1 MRKIFTGEYIK
12 ALDQYTI
19 EHDQVSSVE
28 LIDRAA
34 LAFVDKFTRLFPSVN
49 SNIIV
54 FAGGGNNGADALA
67 IAYGLQ
73 KRGFDVASYLIN
85 TALSLTPECREK
97 KELLESLPESKITEV
112 TEAFEFPPI
121 NSRTIIIDG
130 LFGCGINRKLEGGY
144 LQLVRFIN
152 ESGAPIVAIDIPS
165 GMNPNKGGMESGEEA
180 IKATYTFTFEFPK
193 KAFFFAESL
202 PFTGKI
208 EVLDID
214 LSEEGK
220 KLLPSDFMQTTDLDI
235 DSLLRP
241 REKFA
246 HKGTFGH
253 GLLIAGS
260 QGKMGAAVL
269 ASRGAL
275 RSGIGKLT
283 ALVPSCGEVIMQT
296 AIPEAMILTESSHD
310 HLSQSI
316 PLQSFDAIA
325 VGPGLG
331 QSERSFRLLESML
344 SRSNKPLILDADAL
358 NILAE
363 SRDLLSLLPEESILT
378 PHPKELER
386 LTGYCETSEQRLQ
399 EALIFASRY
408 SVYVVLKG
416 ANTAICTPSGKVIFN
431 PTGNPALAT
440 PGSGDVLTGIICS
453 FLAQGYTPYTSAI
466 LATYLHGLA
475 GDYYAARYDTYSML
489 ASDIADI
496 LPETFKGFGKE

>member
-19 EHDQVSSVE
+19 EHDRISSLE

-34 LAFVDKFTRLFPSVN
+34 LAFIDKFTRLYSATSCAV
-49 SNIIV
+49 IV
-54 FAGGGNNGADALA
+54 FAGAGNNGADALA
-67 IAYGLQ
+67 ITDGLR
-73 KRGFDVASYLIN
+73 KRGYDVNAFLFN
-85 TALSLTPECREK
+85 TSHRLSPECLKKKEQLLSLA
-97 KELLESLPESKITEV
+97 ESPLTEV
-112 TEAFEFPPI
+112 QDSFEFPEI
-121 NSRTIIIDG
+121 TSRTVIIDG

-152 ESGAPIVAIDIPS
+152 ECDAPVVAIDLPS
-165 GMNPNKGGMESGEEA
+165 GMDPNRSCIRSDED
-180 IKATYTFTFEFPK
+180 IVRATYTFTFEFPK

-202 PFTGKI
+202 PYTGKV

-220 KLLPSDFMQTTDLDI
+220 ELLPAEYFQTTDLDI

-241 REKFA
+241 RGKFD
-246 HKGTFGH
+246 HKGNFGH

-269 ASRGAL
+269 AARGAL

-283 ALVPSCGEVIMQT
+283 TLVPACGEVVLQT
-296 AIPEAMILTESSHD
+296 ALPEAMVLSENPHDPLSHTV
-310 HLSQSI
+310 
-316 PLQSFDAIA
+316 PLQGFDAIA
-325 VGPGLG
+325 IGPGLG
-331 QSERSFRLLESML
+331 QSERSFRLLESVL
-344 SRSNKPLILDADAL
+344 SRINKPLVLDADAL
-358 NILAE
+358 NIIAE
-363 SRDLLSLLPEESILT
+363 SRDLLSLLPEESITT

-386 LTGYCETSEQRLQ
+386 LTGYCETSGQRLQ
-399 EALIFASRY
+399 EAQVFASRY

-416 ANTAICTPSGKVIFN
+416 AHTAICTPSGKVVFN

-453 FLAQGYTPYTSAI
+453 FLAQGYSPYTACI
-466 LATYLHGLA
+466 LSTYLHGLA
-475 GDYYAARYDTYSML
+475 GDYYAARYDHYSML
-489 ASDIADI
+489 ASDIAEL
-496 LPETFKGFGKE
+496 LPEAFKGFGK

>member
-1 MRKIFTGEYIK
+1 M
-12 ALDQYTI
+12 
-19 EHDQVSSVE
+19 
-28 LIDRAA
+28 
-34 LAFVDKFTRLFPSVN
+34 
-49 SNIIV
+49 
-54 FAGGGNNGADALA
+54 
-67 IAYGLQ
+67 
-73 KRGFDVASYLIN
+73 
-85 TALSLTPECREK
+85 
-97 KELLESLPESKITEV
+97 
-112 TEAFEFPPI
+112 
-121 NSRTIIIDG
+121 
-130 LFGCGINRKLEGGY
+130 
-144 LQLVRFIN
+144 
-152 ESGAPIVAIDIPS
+152 
-165 GMNPNKGGMESGEEA
+165 
-180 IKATYTFTFEFPK
+180 
-193 KAFFFAESL
+193 
-202 PFTGKI
+202 
-208 EVLDID
+208 
-214 LSEEGK
+214 
-220 KLLPSDFMQTTDLDI
+220 
-235 DSLLRP
+235 
-241 REKFA
+241 
-246 HKGTFGH
+246 
-253 GLLIAGS
+253 
-260 QGKMGAAVL
+260 
-269 ASRGAL
+269 
-275 RSGIGKLT
+275 
-283 ALVPSCGEVIMQT
+283 
-296 AIPEAMILTESSHD
+296 
-310 HLSQSI
+310 
-316 PLQSFDAIA
+316 QSFDAIA

-331 QSERSFRLLESML
+331 QSERSFRLLESVL